1 MFFFITVLYCAFR
14 LVFSWCPW
22 LSSSSWKSTCPKMR
36 RSSASERNSLGWAK
50 DSFHKFRIIFRMIL
64 AHLDLINIFWTLKL
78 TMNSST
84 ARILK
89 RFGAPKCFFSTQ
101 SPSSL
106 EFPQEQVLQKKCML
120 SKHTLLSIAY
130 NWKETKKPFFEAFFS
145 SGHFLPSFCD
155 GGARSGSDAFGIP
168 RTHYHCCWDPCV
180 RNILSCC
187 HGII

>member
-1 MFFFITVLYCAFR
+1 MPLYFLYLRVLKVVNNVNFFPTLRDCFTGNDITPNDFRLPFGITNVRHLMNKVIKAERKETILVVFFITVLYCAFR

-22 LSSSSWKSTCPKMR
+22 LFSSSWKSTCPKMR

-106 EFPQEQVLQKKCML
+106 EFPQEQVLQKKMY
-120 SKHTLLSIAY
+120 A
-130 NWKETKKPFFEAFFS
+130 
-145 SGHFLPSFCD
+145 
-155 GGARSGSDAFGIP
+155 
-168 RTHYHCCWDPCV
+168 
-180 RNILSCC
+180 
-187 HGII
+187 